1 MEKFMELKSLHVQY
15 YYESVT
21 ARLVIKINNL
31 MFVPQEFF
39 VEIENHSQSK
49 EIPHIQ
55 GKSLCS

>member
-31 MFVPQEFF
+31 VFVPQEFF

-55 GKSLCS
+55 G